1 MFAKR
6 KILAFKDYYVK
17 FIMKGL
23 PERDQQKIRRSLL
36 LLETEDRIPYH
47 FIKYIRDGI
56 YEFRVTSY
64 GNVFRIF
71 FIYDGDT
78 IIILL
83 NSYMK
88 KIQKALKRE
97 IDKAIKLKYEYYGI
111 KG

>member
-1 MFAKR
+1 MR

-17 FIMKGL
+17 FMKGL
-23 PERDQQKIRRSLL
+23 PEREQQKIRRSLL

-64 GNVFRIF
+64 GNEFRIF

-83 NSYMK
+83 NCYLK
-88 KIQKALKRE
+88 KTQKALKRE
-97 IDKAIKLKYEYYGI
+97 IDKAIKLKNEYYGI
-111 KG
+111 NG